1 MPEELY
7 KYQDWLDTFFNNDE
21 EAKPRRRARIT
32 REIGEKCDNI
42 LNQLETILANSSN
55 ADEVSNI
62 EHLLNDMI
70 ENYVAFLMKEGKKHL
85 KLYKI

>member
-42 LNQLETILANSSN
+42 LNQ
-55 ADEVSNI
+55 
-62 EHLLNDMI
+62 
-70 ENYVAFLMKEGKKHL
+70 
-85 KLYKI
+85 